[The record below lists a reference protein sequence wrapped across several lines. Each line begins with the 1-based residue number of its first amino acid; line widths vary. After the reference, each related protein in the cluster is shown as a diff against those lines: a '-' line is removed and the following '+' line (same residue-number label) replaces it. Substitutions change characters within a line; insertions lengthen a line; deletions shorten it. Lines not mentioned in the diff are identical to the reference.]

1 MAVHTHITEG
11 INLPRSASPNVSIT
25 APPGTTPAL
34 LVAASRQLIREKS
47 ESGREGKPGERGQ
60 SAAFGSFPQRGNPE
74 KHASNL
80 PVCSRYCG
88 MLASSPA
95 RHLYLS
101 ASLFWNIR

>member
-47 ESGREGKPGERGQ
+47 ESGREGKPGERRDR
-60 SAAFGSFPQRGNPE
+60 A
-74 KHASNL
+74 
-80 PVCSRYCG
+80 
-88 MLASSPA
+88 
-95 RHLYLS
+95 
-101 ASLFWNIR
+101 

>member
-47 ESGREGKPGERGQ
+47 ERGREGKPGERGQ
-60 SAAFGSFPQRGNPE
+60 SAAFGSYPQRGNPE

-80 PVCSRYCG
+80 LLLWDVGVITGPT
-88 MLASSPA
+88 
-95 RHLYLS
+95 
-101 ASLFWNIR
+101 SLFVGVLILEY

>member
-47 ESGREGKPGERGQ
+47 EIGREGKPGERWDG
-60 SAAFGSFPQRGNPE
+60 APRLEAFRNVETQ
-74 KHASNL
+74 K
-80 PVCSRYCG
+80 Y
-88 MLASSPA
+88 MLQTFQY
-95 RHLYLS
+95 YLS
-101 ASLFWNIR
+101 ASLIWNIR